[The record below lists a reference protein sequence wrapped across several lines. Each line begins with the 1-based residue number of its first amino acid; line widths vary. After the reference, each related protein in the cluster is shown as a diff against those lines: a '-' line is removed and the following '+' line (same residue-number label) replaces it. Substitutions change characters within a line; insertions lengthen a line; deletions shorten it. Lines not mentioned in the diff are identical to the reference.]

1 MIMRL
6 FLGEDPVAIAEL
18 AETRLVMAPLSRL
31 VLKIEIVTQVDQL
44 LKNFTKKI
52 EFTT

>member
-1 MIMRL
+1 M
-6 FLGEDPVAIAEL
+6 DPVTIAEP
-18 AETRLVMAPLSRL
+18 AETHLVMAYLSRL
-31 VLKIEIVTQVDQL
+31 VMKVEIVPQVDQL

>member
-1 MIMRL
+1 MGL
-6 FLGEDPVAIAEL
+6 FLSEDPVTIAEL

-52 EFTT
+52 KFTT